1 MPLLT
6 DTTYEAFFG
15 GIPDD
20 VDLMSGVTAHKGSYI
35 GCIRDLV
42 LLEEYVDWEAEA
54 TITGATLS
62 DCDVQEVVQISF
74 SFSFKFL
81 FPGCPDDNHG
91 GALG

>member
-1 MPLLT
+1 MSLLT

-62 DCDVQEVVQISF
+62 DCDVQEVVQMTI
-74 SFSFKFL
+74 
-81 FPGCPDDNHG
+81 
-91 GALG
+91 